1 MKTADRVALILAG
14 GSGYRLWPRST
25 DKTPKQFVH
34 LIGDGTMI
42 QNTYSR
48 ISKLFPIED
57 TYIVTTKELY
67 NLVSEQLPDF
77 PSENIII
84 EPFPRGTAPCLA
96 LSNILLEQK
105 YNPNTVV
112 TVLPSDHIIFNL
124 GEFYESLE
132 IGIRAA
138 KEAKGLVTIGVQPT
152 RPETSFGYVQIKK
165 DYRGNLNAL
174 FDNGVRYSTTFAEK
188 PDSATAKRFVESGD
202 FLWNSGI
209 FIWEIATFVSSLEK
223 YWREDYSDFNLLREH
238 INKDSFQENLEYTYK
253 QITSISIDYA
263 VLEKADNV
271 FVVQSTF
278 RWSDVGNWD
287 EIYRLSMKDAKNNVL
302 IGDIIPINTSNCLIN
317 SNGKLIGV
325 VGVNDLI
332 VIDSDEALLICKR
345 NCSDDVKEIIDF
357 IRRKQMN
364 RFL

>member
-1 MKTADRVALILAG
+1 MRKTDKIALILAG

-42 QNTYSR
+42 QNTFAR
-48 ISKLFPIED
+48 ISKFFPIED
-57 TYIVTTKELY
+57 TYIVTSNDFYELV
-67 NLVSEQLPDF
+67 LEQLPSF

-96 LSNILLEQK
+96 LSTIILQQK
-105 YNPNTVV
+105 YTVDSV
-112 TVLPSDHIIFNL
+112 ITVLPSDHIIFNL

-138 KEAKGLVTIGVQPT
+138 KELKGIITIGIQPT

-165 DYRGNLNAL
+165 DYRGELNAL
-174 FDNGVRYSTTFAEK
+174 FDKGVRYSTTFAEK
-188 PDSATAKRFVESGD
+188 PDYATAKRFVESGD

-209 FIWEIATFVSSLEK
+209 FIWNIDTFVNSLEK
-223 YWREDYSDFNLLREH
+223 YWREDYSTFKLLKEHVGKNSFN
-238 INKDSFQENLEYTYK
+238 ENLEYTYK
-253 QITSISIDYA
+253 QITSLSIDYA
-263 VLEKADNV
+263 ILEKADNV

-302 IGDIIPINTSNCLIN
+302 IGDIIPINTTNCLIN
-317 SNGKLIGV
+317 SNSKLIGV
-325 VGVNDLI
+325 IGVSDLI
-332 VIDSDEALLICKR
+332 VIDSDDALLICKR
-345 NCSDDVKEIIDF
+345 NYSDDVKEIVDF